1 MFITA
6 SLFASSP
13 IALTLKV
20 KHDVDLQ
27 RLKEKI
33 DLKTGKELI
42 NKDVLA
48 SAEDSYAA
56 VKFVDGS
63 SVVKLFPNSILTISA
78 EKEGDKLNKNN
89 YLKLGNLWSKVMKKT
104 GSFEVETP
112 TTVVSVKGTEF
123 LMEVKESGLT
133 SVFTVSGKVSMRN
146 KKDDAE
152 VTVESGQNAVND
164 GKNPMNVKQTKK
176 EELDEKTN
184 KIIEEESREEGEV
197 LDIELKNDE
206 GEVRRVIIK
215 FK

>member
-48 SAEDSYAA
+48 SAEDLYAA
-56 VKFVDGS
+56 VKFVEGS